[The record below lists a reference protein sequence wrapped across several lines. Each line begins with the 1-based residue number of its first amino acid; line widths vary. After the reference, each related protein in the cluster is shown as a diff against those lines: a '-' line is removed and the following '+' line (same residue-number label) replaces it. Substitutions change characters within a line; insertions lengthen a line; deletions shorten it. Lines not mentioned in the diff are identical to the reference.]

1 MDNRL
6 QLVSVADWF
15 STGILLLSAVAFG
28 VAAVFGLFAPDH
40 RREDHGLMP
49 VIRAPTL
56 PAGARLQLR
65 LTPHKSLT
73 PEGFVWFI
81 GVTATLIFMPLLRAW
96 DIGVLGPSA
105 LLSAP
110 LWAIWRALMRSWSD
124 MDLYEVVT
132 LWPDRVR
139 IERHDPRKPQ
149 RNWEANPYWVTVH
162 LHEKGGPVPKY
173 LTLRGAGREV
183 ELGAFL
189 TPGERQR
196 LKQQLEAELRDPVQ

>member
-1 MDNRL
+1 
-6 QLVSVADWF
+6 
-15 STGILLLSAVAFG
+15 
-28 VAAVFGLFAPDH
+28 
-40 RREDHGLMP
+40 MP
-49 VIRAPTL
+49 VIPASDDTL
-56 PAGARLQLR
+56 PDGARLQLR

-81 GVTATLIFMPLLRAW
+81 GVTATLIFMPLFS
-96 DIGVLGPSA
+96 VLGTSVFWG
-105 LLSAP
+105 LLPFVCAG

-162 LHEKGGPVPKY
+162 LHEQGGPVPKY

-196 LKQQLEAELRDPVQ
+196 LKKQLEATLRDPV

>member
-1 MDNRL
+1 
-6 QLVSVADWF
+6 
-15 STGILLLSAVAFG
+15 
-28 VAAVFGLFAPDH
+28 
-40 RREDHGLMP
+40 MP
-49 VIRAPTL
+49 VIHAPDATL

-73 PEGFVWFI
+73 PQGFVWFI
-81 GVTATLIFMPLLRAW
+81 GVTATLIFMPLFS
-96 DIGVLGPSA
+96 VLGTPVFWG
-105 LLSAP
+105 LLPFVCAG

-162 LHEKGGPVPKY
+162 LHERGGPVPKY

-196 LKQQLEAELRDPVQ
+196 LKQQLEAKLRDQV